1 MFRKE
6 YVGQASGSVSV
17 LRLQWGGYAEMDPKK
32 NAIQSL
38 DLSTVWDI
46 LFVIDYGILQMVKK
60 AASPGIKLWQ

>member
-1 MFRKE
+1 VQGVSWLLVAGGFLMFRKE

-38 DLSTVWDI
+38 DLSTV
-46 LFVIDYGILQMVKK
+46 
-60 AASPGIKLWQ
+60 